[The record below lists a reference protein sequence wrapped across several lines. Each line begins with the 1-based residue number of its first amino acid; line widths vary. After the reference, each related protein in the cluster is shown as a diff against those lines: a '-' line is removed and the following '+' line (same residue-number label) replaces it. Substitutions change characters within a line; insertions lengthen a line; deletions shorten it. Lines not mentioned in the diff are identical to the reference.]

1 MKLGS
6 KGNILIVAATALT
19 LLLRVSPACA
29 DPQAAPRTQGPQTVQ
44 PEPATKP
51 LMAEQVFKNVQV
63 LRGIPVDEFMATMGF
78 IAASLSLNCL
88 DCHTEDSGRD
98 PAKYAEDTPI
108 KQTARKMLLMVRQI
122 NAQNF
127 GGVRTVTCYT
137 CHRSDV
143 APRFTPSLAEQY
155 GTPPDRDPND
165 VEFEQQP
172 DPSAPTVDQILN
184 KYIQALGGEQR
195 LASLTSFTAN
205 GTYSGY
211 DTDFAKKP
219 AEVYAKA
226 PGMRTTVIHPPIGE
240 GRTVFDGRNGW
251 IAESNALLPL
261 ITLTGGELDAA
272 TLEAELAFPTKIKQ
286 YLNGWR
292 AGFPSMM
299 IDDHSVVVIQG
310 TAPAGSRVKL
320 FFDKDSG
327 LLVRTVMFTTTVIGL
342 NPREIDYS
350 DYRDVA
356 GVKLPFKWTAV
367 WTDGRSEFEM
377 TNIKPNAAIDAG
389 QFTKPNPA
397 VPAVPRAANQ

>member
-6 KGNILIVAATALT
+6 RRNTFIAIATAAAF
-19 LLLRVSPACA
+19 LLACA
-29 DPQAAPRTQGPQTVQ
+29 APQAAANTPPPQAGQ
-44 PEPATKP
+44 PAPAAKP
-51 LMAEQVFKNVQV
+51 VMAEQVFKNVQV

-88 DCHTEDSGRD
+88 DCHTQDSGRD
-98 PAKYAEDTPI
+98 PAKYADDTPI
-108 KQTARKMLLMVRQI
+108 KQTARKMLLMVKQI

-155 GTPPDRDPND
+155 GTPSDRDPND
-165 VEFEQQP
+165 VEVEQQP
-172 DPSAPTVDQILN
+172 DPTAPTAEQILD
-184 KYIQALGGEQR
+184 KYIQALGGAQR
-195 LASLTSFTAN
+195 LAALASFTAS

-226 PGMRTTVIHPPIGE
+226 PGLRTTIIHPPIGE
-240 GRTVFDGRNGW
+240 GATVFDGRNGW
-251 IAESNALLPL
+251 IAEANALLPL

-272 TLEAELAFPTKIKQ
+272 TLEAELAFPANIKQ
-286 YLNGWR
+286 YLTGWR
-292 AGFPSMM
+292 AGFPAMM
-299 IDDHSVVVIQG
+299 LDDRNVVVVQG
-310 TAPAGSRVKL
+310 TAPGGSRVKL

-327 LLVRTVMFTTTVIGL
+327 LLVRMVMFTTTVIGL

-350 DYRDVA
+350 DYREVA
-356 GVKLPFKWTAV
+356 GVKVPFKWTAV

-377 TNIKPNAAIDAG
+377 TDVKPNVAIDPAK
-389 QFTKPNPA
+389 FAKPNPA
-397 VPAVPRAANQ
+397 TASVPRAAAQ

>member
-1 MKLGS
+1 MKLSLKQWSGGFLTLAVCMLS
-6 KGNILIVAATALT
+6 VSAAWGQNTATA
-19 LLLRVSPACA
+19 
-29 DPQAAPRTQGPQTVQ
+29 QAPSA
-44 PEPATKP
+44 KP
-51 LMAEQVFKNVQV
+51 LMAEDVFKNVQV

-88 DCHTEDSGRD
+88 DCHTQDSGRD

-165 VEFEQQP
+165 VEFAQQP
-172 DPSAPTVDQILN
+172 DPKAPSADQILD
-184 KYIQALGGEQR
+184 KYIQALGGAQR
-195 LASLTSFTAN
+195 VAALTGFAAK

-226 PGMRTTVIHPPIGE
+226 PGLRTTVIHPPIGE
-240 GRTVFDGRNGW
+240 GTTVFDGQNGW
-251 IAESNALLPL
+251 IAEANSLLPL
-261 ITLTGGELDAA
+261 ITLTGGELDAV
-272 TLEAELAFPTKIKQ
+272 TLEAELAFPARIKQ
-286 YLNGWR
+286 YLTGWR
-292 AGFPSMM
+292 SDFTPVTLGDRNAL
-299 IDDHSVVVIQG
+299 VVQG
-310 TAPAGSRVKL
+310 TAPRGSRVKL
-320 FFDKDSG
+320 FFDQDSG
-327 LLVRTVMFTTTVIGL
+327 LLVRAVMFTNTVIGL

-356 GVKLPFKWTAV
+356 GVKLPFKWTDV

-377 TNIKPNAAIDAG
+377 TDIQPNVPIDGSRFAKP
-389 QFTKPNPA
+389 
-397 VPAVPRAANQ
+397 VPARPSNQ

>member
-1 MKLGS
+1 MKPGS
-6 KGNILIVAATALT
+6 RPTIVGFLAATIIC
-19 LLLRVSPACA
+19 LLNGLVA
-29 DPQAAPRTQGPQTVQ
+29 DGQTGPSGQATGA
-44 PEPATKP
+44 KP
-51 LMAEQVFKNVQV
+51 PMAEEVFKNVQV

-88 DCHTEDSGRD
+88 DCHTQDSGSD

-108 KQTARKMLLMVRQI
+108 KQTARKMLLMVKQI

-155 GTPPDRDPND
+155 GTPPERDPND
-165 VEFEQQP
+165 IEIAQQP
-172 DPSAPTVDQILN
+172 DPKAPTAEQILD
-184 KYIQALGGEQR
+184 KYIQAIGGEQR
-195 LASLTSFTAN
+195 LAGLTSFTAK

-211 DTDFAKKP
+211 DTDFAKMP
-219 AEVYAKA
+219 AEIYAKS
-226 PGMRTTVIHPPIGE
+226 PGLRTTVIHPPIGE
-240 GRTVFDGRNGW
+240 GTTVYDGRNGW
-251 IAESNALLPL
+251 VSEANALLPL
-261 ITLTGGELDAA
+261 VTLTGGELDAA
-272 TLEAELAFPTKIKQ
+272 TLEAELGFPAKIKQ
-286 YLNGWR
+286 YLTGWR
-292 AGFPSMM
+292 AGFPPATL
-299 IDDHSVVVIQG
+299 DDRTALVVQG
-310 TAPAGSRVKL
+310 TATGGSRVKL

-327 LLVRTVMFTTTVIGL
+327 LLARMVMFTNTVIGL

-377 TNIKPNAAIDAG
+377 TEIKPNVAIDAAR
-389 QFTKPNPA
+389 FAKPAPSRP
-397 VPAVPRAANQ
+397 VSSQ

>member
-1 MKLGS
+1 MVPFCGQIERRLE
-6 KGNILIVAATALT
+6 IEMATARDSQLAQRVVKGVARNRADRGMDGNDMKRGSRRVVVGFVGT
-19 LLLRVSPACA
+19 AVICLLNGPLGPLPANG
-29 DPQAAPRTQGPQTVQ
+29 QARPSGPAP
-44 PEPATKP
+44 AAKP
-51 LMAEQVFKNVQV
+51 VMAEQVFKNVQV

-88 DCHTEDSGRD
+88 DCHTQDSGRD
-98 PAKYAEDTPI
+98 PAKYADDTPI
-108 KQTARKMLLMVRQI
+108 KQTARRMLLMVKQI

-155 GTPPDRDPND
+155 GTPPERDPND

-172 DPSAPTVDQILN
+172 DPAAPTVDQILN

-195 LASLTSFTAN
+195 LAGLTSLTAS

-226 PGMRTTVIHPPIGE
+226 PGLRTTIIHPPIGE
-240 GRTVFDGRNGW
+240 GATVFDGRNGW
-251 IAESNALLPL
+251 IAEANALLPL

-286 YLNGWR
+286 YLTGWR
-292 AGFPSMM
+292 AGFPAMM
-299 IDDHSVVVIQG
+299 LDDRNVVVVQG
-310 TAPAGSRVKL
+310 TAPGGSRVKL
-320 FFDKDSG
+320 FFD
-327 LLVRTVMFTTTVIGL
+327 
-342 NPREIDYS
+342 
-350 DYRDVA
+350 
-356 GVKLPFKWTAV
+356 
-367 WTDGRSEFEM
+367 
-377 TNIKPNAAIDAG
+377 
-389 QFTKPNPA
+389 
-397 VPAVPRAANQ
+397 

>member
-6 KGNILIVAATALT
+6 KRNFVIAAAALA
-19 LLLRVSPACA
+19 LLLRASFVYAE
-29 DPQAAPRTQGPQTVQ
+29 PQAAPRAQAPQTGQ
-44 PEPATKP
+44 PAQATKP

-98 PAKYAEDTPI
+98 PAKYADDTPI

-172 DPSAPTVDQILN
+172 DPAAPSVDQILN

-195 LASLTSFTAN
+195 LAGLTGFTAT

-219 AEVYAKA
+219 AEVYVKA
-226 PGMRTTVIHPPIGE
+226 PGMRATVIHPPIGE

-251 IAESNALLPL
+251 VAESNALLPL
-261 ITLTGGELDAA
+261 IALTGGELDAA
-272 TLEAELAFPTKIKQ
+272 TLEAELAFPAKIKQ
-286 YLNGWR
+286 YLTGWR
-292 AGFPSMM
+292 AGFPPMT
-299 IDDHSVVVIQG
+299 IDDHNVVVIQG

-320 FFDKDSG
+320 FFDRDSG
-327 LLVRTVMFTTTVIGL
+327 LLVRVVMFTTTVLGL

-377 TNIKPNAAIDAG
+377 TDIKPNATIDAAI
-389 QFTKPNPA
+389 FAKPSPAMATAPRSANP
-397 VPAVPRAANQ
+397 

>member
-6 KGNILIVAATALT
+6 RRNTFIAIATAAAF
-19 LLLRVSPACA
+19 LLRGSLACA
-29 DPQAAPRTQGPQTVQ
+29 APQAAARTPVPQAGQ
-44 PEPATKP
+44 PAPAAKP
-51 LMAEQVFKNVQV
+51 VMAEQVFKNVQV

-88 DCHTEDSGRD
+88 DCHTQDSGRD
-98 PAKYAEDTPI
+98 PAKYADDTPI
-108 KQTARKMLLMVRQI
+108 KQTARKMLLMVKQI

-155 GTPPDRDPND
+155 GTPSDRDPND
-165 VEFEQQP
+165 VEVEQQP
-172 DPSAPTVDQILN
+172 DPTAPTAEQILD
-184 KYIQALGGEQR
+184 KYIQALGGAQR
-195 LASLTSFTAN
+195 LAALASFTAS

-226 PGMRTTVIHPPIGE
+226 PGLRTTIIHPPIGE
-240 GRTVFDGRNGW
+240 GATVFDGRNGW
-251 IAESNALLPL
+251 IAEANALLPL

-272 TLEAELAFPTKIKQ
+272 TLEAELAFPANIKQ
-286 YLNGWR
+286 YLTGWR
-292 AGFPSMM
+292 AGFPAMM
-299 IDDHSVVVIQG
+299 LDDRNVVVVQG
-310 TAPAGSRVKL
+310 TAPGGSRVKL

-327 LLVRTVMFTTTVIGL
+327 LLVRMVMFTTTVIGL

-350 DYRDVA
+350 DYREVA
-356 GVKLPFKWTAV
+356 GVKVPFKWTAV

-377 TNIKPNAAIDAG
+377 TDVKPNVAIDPAK
-389 QFTKPNPA
+389 FAKPNPA
-397 VPAVPRAANQ
+397 TASVPRAAAQ

>member
-1 MKLGS
+1 MKRGS
-6 KGNILIVAATALT
+6 RRVVVGFVAIGVALLNGLIANSQSAP
-19 LLLRVSPACA
+19 SG
-29 DPQAAPRTQGPQTVQ
+29 QAAG
-44 PEPATKP
+44 AKP
-51 LMAEQVFKNVQV
+51 PMAEQVFKNVQV

-88 DCHTEDSGRD
+88 DCHTQDSGRD
-98 PAKYAEDTPI
+98 PAKYADDTPI

-155 GTPPDRDPND
+155 GTPSDRDPND
-165 VEFEQQP
+165 VEVEQQP
-172 DPSAPTVDQILN
+172 DPTAPTADQILD
-184 KYIQALGGEQR
+184 KYIQALGGAQR
-195 LASLTSFTAN
+195 LSALTSFTAS

-226 PGMRTTVIHPPIGE
+226 PGLRTTIIHPPIGE
-240 GRTVFDGRNGW
+240 GATVFDGRNGW
-251 IAESNALLPL
+251 IAEANALLPL

-272 TLEAELAFPTKIKQ
+272 TLEAELAFPANIKQ
-286 YLNGWR
+286 YLTGWR
-292 AGFPSMM
+292 AGFPAMM
-299 IDDHSVVVIQG
+299 LDDRNVVVVQG
-310 TAPAGSRVKL
+310 TAPGGSRVKL

-327 LLVRTVMFTTTVIGL
+327 LLVRMVMFTTTVIGL

-350 DYRDVA
+350 DYREVA
-356 GVKLPFKWTAV
+356 GVKVPFKWTAV

-377 TNIKPNAAIDAG
+377 TDVKPNVAIDPAK
-389 QFTKPNPA
+389 FAKPNPA
-397 VPAVPRAANQ
+397 TASVPRAAVQ

>member
-1 MKLGS
+1 MRLGS
-6 KGNILIVAATALT
+6 QRNILIAATALV
-19 LLLRVSPACA
+19 LLLRVSLVDAE
-29 DPQAAPRTQGPQTVQ
+29 PQAAPRTQAPQTGQ
-44 PEPATKP
+44 PDQATKP

-88 DCHTEDSGRD
+88 DCHTQDSGRD
-98 PAKYAEDTPI
+98 PAKYADDTPI
-108 KQTARKMLLMVRQI
+108 KQTARKMLLMVKQI

-172 DPSAPTVDQILN
+172 DPAAPTVDQILN
-184 KYIQALGGEQR
+184 KYVQALGGEQR
-195 LASLTSFTAN
+195 LAGLTSFTAS

-211 DTDFAKKP
+211 DTDFAKTP
-219 AEVYAKA
+219 AEVYAKV
-226 PGMRTTVIHPPIGE
+226 PGMRATVIHPSIGE
-240 GRTVFDGRNGW
+240 GRTVSDGRNGW
-251 IAESNALLPL
+251 VAESNALLPL

-272 TLEAELAFPTKIKQ
+272 TLEAELAFPAKIKQ
-286 YLNGWR
+286 YLTGWR
-292 AGFPSMM
+292 AGFPPMM
-299 IDDHSVVVIQG
+299 IDDHNVVVLQG

-327 LLVRTVMFTTTVIGL
+327 LLVRVVMFTTTVLGL
-342 NPREIDYS
+342 NPREIDFS
-350 DYRDVA
+350 DYRDVS

-377 TNIKPNAAIDAG
+377 TNIKPNAAIDAAV
-389 QFTKPNPA
+389 FAKPNPA
-397 VPAVPRAANQ
+397 VAAVPRAANP

>member
-1 MKLGS
+1 MTLGS
-6 KGNILIVAATALT
+6 RPRIIGLLATAVICLVN
-19 LLLRVSPACA
+19 VSLADGQAGANGPAA
-29 DPQAAPRTQGPQTVQ
+29 GA
-44 PEPATKP
+44 KP
-51 LMAEQVFKNVQV
+51 PMAEEVFKNVQV

-108 KQTARKMLLMVRQI
+108 KQTARKMLLMVKQI

-155 GTPPDRDPND
+155 GTPPDRDAND
-165 VEFEQQP
+165 IEVAQQP
-172 DPSAPTVDQILN
+172 DPRAPSVEQILD
-184 KYIQALGGEQR
+184 KYIQALGGAQR
-195 LASLTSFTAN
+195 LASLTSFIAT

-211 DTDFAKKP
+211 DTDFAKSP
-219 AEVYAKA
+219 VEVYAKA
-226 PGMRTTVIHPPIGE
+226 PGLRSTVIHPAIGE
-240 GRTVFDGRNGW
+240 GTTVYDGRNGW
-251 IAESNALLPL
+251 VAAANALLPL
-261 ITLTGGELDAA
+261 VTFTGGELDGV
-272 TLEAELAFPTKIKQ
+272 TLEAEMAFPGKIKQ
-286 YLNGWR
+286 YLTGWQG
-292 AGFPSMM
+292 GFPPTSV
-299 IDDHSVVVIQG
+299 DDRNVVVVQG

-327 LLVRTVMFTTTVIGL
+327 LLVRLVMFTTTVIGL

-356 GVKLPFKWTAV
+356 GVKIPFKWTAV

-377 TNIKPNAAIDAG
+377 TEVKPNVAIDAAKFG
-389 QFTKPNPA
+389 KPSPPKVSA
-397 VPAVPRAANQ
+397 VAP

>member
-6 KGNILIVAATALT
+6 RRNTFIAIATAVAF
-19 LLLRVSPACA
+19 LLRGSLAYA
-29 DPQAAPRTQGPQTVQ
+29 APQAAPRAQAPPAGQSAT
-44 PEPATKP
+44 ATKP
-51 LMAEQVFKNVQV
+51 VMAEEVFKNVQV

-98 PAKYAEDTPI
+98 PAKYADDTPI
-108 KQTARKMLLMVRQI
+108 KQTARKMLLMVKSI

-172 DPSAPTVDQILN
+172 DPTALTADQILD
-184 KYIQALGGEQR
+184 KYIQAAGGEQR
-195 LASLTSFTAN
+195 LASFTSFSAT

-226 PGMRTTVIHPPIGE
+226 PGLRTTVIHPPIGE
-240 GRTVFDGRNGW
+240 GRTVFDGRNAW
-251 IAESNALLPL
+251 IAEANSLLPL
-261 ITLTGGELDAA
+261 ITVTGGELDAA
-272 TLEAELAFPTKIKQ
+272 TLEAELAFPAKIKQ
-286 YLNGWR
+286 YLTGWR

-299 IDDHSVVVIQG
+299 IDDHNVVVVQG

-327 LLVRTVMFTTTVIGL
+327 LLVRMVMFTTTVIGL

-356 GVKLPFKWTAV
+356 GVKVPFKWTAV

-377 TNIKPNAAIDAG
+377 AEVKPNVAIDLAK
-389 QFTKPNPA
+389 FAKPSPA
-397 VPAVPRAANQ
+397 VSAPRAAAQ